1 VLALISDIM
10 LSGIGDQFQNETK
23 HQRGKLG
30 DRHLDWGKKPET
42 YKKYPVANTVKLPKT
57 FPDQS
62 LSVTEALKR
71 RKSTRFFSS
80 QPLLLNEL
88 AFLCWA
94 ATGVQRQEKGYDFR
108 TSPSAGALYPIE
120 TYVLV
125 NNVEG
130 LSQGLYHYDILGHA
144 LEELKLG
151 DYGGVLAR
159 AALGQ
164 VVLAEAPAVF
174 VWTAIFER
182 SKWKYKQR
190 AYRYVYLDAGHIAG
204 NLALSAASIGLGS
217 CQVGA
222 FFDDEANGIIG
233 VDGTEESVIYLSVVG
248 K

>member
-1 VLALISDIM
+1 LS
-10 LSGIGDQFQNETK
+10 SGIGDQFQSETK
-23 HQRGKLG
+23 HIRGKLG
-30 DRHLDWGKKPET
+30 GGYLDRGRKPDT
-42 YKKYPVANTVKLPKT
+42 YKKYPDAKTIKLPKM

-62 LSVTEALKR
+62 LTVTEALKR
-71 RKSTRFFSS
+71 RQSTRFFSPN
-80 QPLLLNEL
+80 PLSLNEL

-94 ATGVQRQEKGYDFR
+94 ATGIQRKEHGYDFR

-120 TYVLV
+120 TYVAV

-130 LSQGLYHYDILGHA
+130 VERGLYHYDIEGHG

-151 DYGGVLAR
+151 DFGGALAQ

-164 VVLAEAPAVF
+164 VMLEEAQVVF
-174 VWTAIFER
+174 VWTAIFAR
-182 SKWKYKQR
+182 SKWKYRQR

-204 NLALSAASIGLGS
+204 NLALSATSIGLGT

-222 FFDDEANGIIG
+222 FFDDEANSIVG
-233 VDGTEESVIYLSVVG
+233 VDGVEESVIYLSVVG